1 MDITTMKSN
10 AVVCVASARLRTAGP
25 NLLADGGHLGKG
37 AAVSAA
43 VSAAGLVMGFGAGFD
58 ASVRLAPIARVEA
71 LEAPFAGVVSGATI
85 AYQTSDVAR
94 SLYGRPPV

>member
-25 NLLADGGHLGKG
+25 NLLADGGRACKG
-37 AAVSAA
+37 TAVSAA
-43 VSAAGLVMGFGAGFD
+43 WSVMGLGAGFG
-58 ASVRLAPIARVEA
+58 ASVRLAPLARVEA
-71 LEAPFAGVVSGATI
+71 VEAPFAGVVSGATI

-94 SLYGRPPV
+94 SLSGRPPV